1 MDGPAR
7 IAALSI
13 NSIKRWINMDMLISY
28 IRAKISNWLF
38 YRAFK
43 RAPVMVL
50 GNLLVKDVQGN
61 FYVVGDTDKGVDIH
75 GD

>member
-1 MDGPAR
+1 
-7 IAALSI
+7 
-13 NSIKRWINMDMLISY
+13 MDMLISY